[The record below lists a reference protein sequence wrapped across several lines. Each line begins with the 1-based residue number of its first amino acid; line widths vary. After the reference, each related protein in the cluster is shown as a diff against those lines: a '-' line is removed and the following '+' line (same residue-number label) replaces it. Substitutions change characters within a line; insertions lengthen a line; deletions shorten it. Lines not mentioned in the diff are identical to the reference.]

1 MKSDRQT
8 KGLLFSIAALLAVI
22 ALRLYFNAP
31 SVHAQSGE
39 PYPIFIEPG
48 VSMLRAPDGSGQ
60 VLGKVVV
67 DLRSGNV
74 WGFPT
79 QTRDP
84 YPSNANGRTGLPVS
98 RPFLLG
104 RYEFKDMEK

>member
-1 MKSDRQT
+1 MKSDCQT

-22 ALRLYFNAP
+22 ALRLCFFVP
-31 SVHAQSGE
+31 PVHGDSGQA
-39 PYPIFIEPG
+39 YPIFVEPG
-48 VSMLRAPDGSGQ
+48 VTMLRAPDGSGQ

-67 DLRSGNV
+67 DLRNGNI
-74 WGFPT
+74 WGYPT
-79 QTRDP
+79 GTRDP
-84 YPSNANGRTGLPVS
+84 YPSNQNGKTGVPVS